1 MRYFLVP
8 VALLTDRESQSA
20 IPSLL
25 VGAYRLRPFLSTGS
39 AAAPWAA
46 VSVSAV
52 AATAQEEDL
61 SAAIAADEAEG
72 VHGPQRPAGNWTWRF
87 PRATNRS
94 SATGSSARPEGSEL
108 VTPGPRFLRGS
119 LRSYTVAATSAS
131 LSLLISA
138 DGEKFKKS
146 RLSVSINKE

>member
-108 VTPGPRFLRGS
+108 VLRARACCGARCGPTPPPRPARVYRCSSAPTARSSNLRAC
-119 LRSYTVAATSAS
+119 R
-131 LSLLISA
+131 
-138 DGEKFKKS
+138 
-146 RLSVSINKE
+146 